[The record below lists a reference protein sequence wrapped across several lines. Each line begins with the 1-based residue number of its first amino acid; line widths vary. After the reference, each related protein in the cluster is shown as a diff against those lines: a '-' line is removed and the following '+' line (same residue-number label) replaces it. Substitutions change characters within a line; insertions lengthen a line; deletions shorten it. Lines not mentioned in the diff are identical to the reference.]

1 VIFLRASAI
10 LCVLLIL
17 TACGSVVEST
27 FTEITPEPSEPEA
40 STTPIPSVICDF
52 FAAGGPN
59 DHFTDASIAAIEAV
73 SGVIADP
80 SEAVATRD
88 AIDATQE
95 LAARVS
101 GDERDDLLTLA
112 EATDAAAMSGEG
124 YGGWVDAFDAFY
136 VKYAEQCGEEIAN

>member
-1 VIFLRASAI
+1 MIFLRASAI

-17 TACGSVVEST
+17 AACGSVVEST
-27 FTEITPEPSEPEA
+27 FTEITPAPSPET
-40 STTPIPSVICDF
+40 STTPTASVICDF

-59 DHFTDASIAAIEAV
+59 DHFTDASIAAIESV

-112 EATDAAAMSGEG
+112 EATDATVISGEG

-136 VKYAEQCGEEIAN
+136 VKYAEQCGQEIAN